1 MPMKFAYDDVTD
13 SVLIFAKKPNEQVKG
28 SATIGNLVLDFT
40 KDGKLVGLEI
50 RKATEFLKAM
60 GIEKDPSQIE
70 DAKLSITYRHD
81 GFMIIVQIKFT
92 DNEEQKLPIFVSSE
106 SPQVATA

>member
-40 KDGKLVGLEI
+40 KDGKVVGLEI
-50 RKATEFLKAM
+50 RKATDFFKSM
-60 GIEKDPSQIE
+60 GVGKDPSEIE
-70 DAKLSITYRHD
+70 DAALSINYRRD
-81 GFMIIVQIKFT
+81 GFFILIELKFA
-92 DNEEQKLPIFVSSE
+92 DQKEQKLPIFVSAE
-106 SPQVATA
+106 SPQLATA